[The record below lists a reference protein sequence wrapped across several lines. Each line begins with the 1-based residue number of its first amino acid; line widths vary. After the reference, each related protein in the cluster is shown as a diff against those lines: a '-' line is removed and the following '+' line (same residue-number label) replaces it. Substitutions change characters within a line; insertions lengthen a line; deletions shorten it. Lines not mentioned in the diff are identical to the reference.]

1 MSLHGSTLTFQP
13 YPKLSE
19 LNPGIKPYEFS
30 ILVLV
35 REVARKTAGG
45 IHIPEGAVDR
55 EEEAGDEGLLVAMS
69 PLAFNETDFPDRA
82 AVPKVGE
89 VVLFAR
95 YAGKTYVGEDGRKY
109 RIMKDK
115 DVTGGR
121 VTAKASAKA
130 A

>member
-1 MSLHGSTLTFQP
+1 MSLHSSTLTFQS

-35 REVARKTAGG
+35 REIAKKTAAG
-45 IHIPEGAVDR
+45 ILIPEGAAAR

-69 PLAFNETDFPDRA
+69 PLAFNETDFPDRD
-82 AVPKVGE
+82 AVPSIGE
-89 VVLFAR
+89 IVLFAR
-95 YAGKTYVGEDGRKY
+95 YAGKTYEGADGRKY

-121 VTAKASAKA
+121 IAAKA
-130 A
+130 AAKAA

>member
-1 MSLHGSTLTFQP
+1 MSLHSSTLTFQP

-45 IHIPEGAVDR
+45 IVIPEGAVDR
-55 EEEAGDEGLLVAMS
+55 EEEAGDEGLLVAVS
-69 PLAFNETDFPDRA
+69 PLAFNETDFPDA
-82 AVPKVGE
+82 NAVPKVGE

-95 YAGKTYVGEDGRKY
+95 YAGKTYVGADGRKY

-121 VTAKASAKA
+121 VTAKASVKA